1 MSEEAVTHPSLS
13 LYSSTSE
20 SILADLIFNLNRGPR
35 DFFFLGLFSA
45 AFFLGNGFLTLFG
58 IVFGFA
64 FGGEGGLVFG
74 FAFGGEGGGVAFG
87 GEGGG
92 GGGVAFG
99 GEGGGGG
106 GVAFGGEG
114 GGGGGVAFGGEGGG
128 GGGVAFGGEGG
139 GGGGGGVELSAI
151 LTADGKA
158 CHL

>member
-13 LYSSTSE
+13 WYSSTSE
-20 SILADLIFNLNRGPR
+20 SILADLIFNLSRGPR

-45 AFFLGNGFLTLFG
+45 AFFFGNGFLTLFG
-58 IVFGFA
+58 IAFGFA

-74 FAFGGEGGGVAFG
+74 FAFGGDG
-87 GEGGG
+87 GGG

-99 GEGGGGG
+99 GDGGGGDGGGG
-106 GVAFGGEG
+106 GVAFGGD
-114 GGGGGVAFGGEGGG
+114 
-128 GGGVAFGGEGG
+128 GG